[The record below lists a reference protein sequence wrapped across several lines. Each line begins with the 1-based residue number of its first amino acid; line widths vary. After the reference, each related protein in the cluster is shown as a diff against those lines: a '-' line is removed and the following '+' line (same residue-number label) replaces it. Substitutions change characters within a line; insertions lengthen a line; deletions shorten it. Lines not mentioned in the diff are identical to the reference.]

1 MNDETESPSKMNQPV
16 EASWNPF
23 DTDFLINPYPQ
34 YELLR
39 DQDPVHRTA
48 FGNLV
53 VTRFDDVFE
62 VLRNPNTSVDRNN
75 TAEGMDRPEHIKKLQ
90 ESSMDRPPSILTLD
104 PPEHTRLR
112 KLVQRTFT
120 PRGIEKMRHLT
131 TEIVDDLLAQLAEK
145 RQIDLIEDF
154 AFVVPFVVIHSM
166 LGLPDADMLNV
177 REWSQT
183 LVQTLEPNISP
194 EQVDEAIWGGTQL
207 NEYLTEALAWKRN
220 EPGDDLLTDLIA
232 VEEGGEGLTEP
243 ELLSMISLLFV
254 AGHETTV
261 NLIGNGTHSLIDNPN
276 QFQLVLND
284 PSVDD
289 TMVDELLRFDSPV
302 QNSGRLLL
310 EDMELSGTH
319 VEAGEL
325 VLTALGSA
333 NRDPRFWGET
343 AHQLDVKREDASRH
357 VSFGS
362 GVHYCLGAALAKMEG
377 EIAVTRLIRRFP
389 DLSITE
395 EPTFNSRIIL
405 RGREKFPVD
414 LGSPNKVG

>member
-1 MNDETESPSKMNQPV
+1 MKQENDINSEMGKLV

-23 DTDFLINPYPQ
+23 DPDFLINPYPQ

-62 VLRNPNTSVDRNN
+62 VLRNPNTSVNRDN

-90 ESSMDRPPSILTLD
+90 DASMDRPPSILMLD

-131 TEIVDDLLAQLAEK
+131 TEIVEDLLDQLAEK
-145 RQIDLIEDF
+145 REIDLIKDF
-154 AFVVPFVVIHSM
+154 SFVVPFVVIHSM
-166 LGLPDADMLNV
+166 LGLPDADMLDV

-194 EQVDEAIWGGTQL
+194 EQVDAAIWGGTQL

-220 EPGDDLLTDLIA
+220 QPGDDLLSDLIA

-261 NLIGNGTHSLIDNPN
+261 NLIGNGTHSLLNSPE
-276 QFQLVLND
+276 QFNLVLND
-284 PSVDD
+284 PSVDS
-289 TMVDELLRFDSPV
+289 TIADELLRFDSPV

-310 EDMELSGTH
+310 EDMELSGVH

-333 NRDPRFWGET
+333 NRDPRFWGDS
-343 AHQLDVKREDASRH
+343 AHVLDVKRQDAPRH

-377 EIAVTRLIRRFP
+377 EIAVTKLIRRFP
-389 DLSITE
+389 EISITS
-395 EPTFNSRIIL
+395 EPTYNSRIIL
-405 RGREKFPVD
+405 RGREEFPVD
-414 LGSPNKVG
+414 LGSPK